1 MAKLLEKLPP
11 KEIENMNDLITIKDF
26 ESTIKTY
33 PSKKLKAISLTG
45 KI

>member
-11 KEIENMNDLITIKDF
+11 KEIENMNDITIKDF